1 MALSLQLLPTYQA
14 KTLRTNGQRYFV
26 DQRGQRLPSVSSILN
41 QTKPPEDRDALM
53 RWRDR
58 LGAVEANR
66 VASTASRRGVQL
78 HKHVRHFLLDQAIAC
93 SEAAQPYWNSLEPVL
108 QRIETVRLVEG
119 FVYHDDLSYAG
130 RVDCV
135 VQLDGV
141 PCIVDWKTADRPKET
156 VERLY
161 DGPLQLAAYCG
172 AVNHTYASEALHI
185 RHAALIVA
193 VPDQPAEVFWFD
205 PDTLVHY
212 WQAWQTRV
220 AEYDRVRR

>member
-1 MALSLQLLPTYQA
+1 MALSLQLLPAYQA
-14 KTLRTNGQRYFV
+14 KTLRTNGQSYFV

-41 QTKPPEDRDALM
+41 QTKPPEAREALM

-58 LGAVEANR
+58 LGADEANR

-78 HKHVRHFLLDQAIAC
+78 HKHVRHFLLEQAIAC
-93 SEAAQPYWNSLEPVL
+93 SEAAQPYWTSLEPVL

-119 FVYHDDLSYAG
+119 FVYHDDLAYAG

-141 PCIVDWKTADRPKET
+141 PCIVDWKTADRPKES

-172 AVNHTYASEALHI
+172 AVNHTYAAEDLHI

-193 VPDQPAEVFWFD
+193 VPNHPAEVFWFD
-205 PDTLVHY
+205 PETLVQY
-212 WQAWQTRV
+212 WQAWQARV
-220 AEYDRVRR
+220 AEYDRFRR